1 MKKSPKENNIY
12 IICDNIRSLYNVGS
26 IFRTSDGSG
35 IVTKIYLTG
44 MTGYPKQDDFH
55 HHQTARI
62 AKTSLGA
69 EKNVDWEYIKNP
81 INIIKKLKRQGT
93 TVYSLENNTGK
104 KNTNLFS
111 TIQYKF
117 PLALIIGHE
126 INGISK
132 EILKLSDKLIYIP
145 MNGIKESLN
154 VASAYAIAIY
164 KIEEYYEKKKNKED

>member
-1 MKKSPKENNIY
+1 MKKSPKDRSVY
-12 IICDNIRSLYNVGS
+12 IVCDNIRSLYNVGS

-69 EKNVDWEYIKNP
+69 EKNVTWQYVKNTTD
-81 INIIKKLKRQGT
+81 IIKKLKKEGVT
-93 TVYSLENNTGK
+93 IYSLENNTK
-104 KNTNLFS
+104 VKPHRYNL
-111 TIQYKF
+111 IDYKF
-117 PLALIIGHE
+117 PLALVIGHE

-132 EILKLSDKLIYIP
+132 EIIDLSDELIDIP

-154 VASAYAIAIY
+154 VASSYAIAIY
-164 KIEEYYEKKKNKED
+164 KILENYEKKKD